1 VARATG
7 ATTVDGLA
15 RAVGAFGRVVG
26 AAGRAVLFV
35 PVRVARGTAR
45 VACATGAT
53 TVDGL
58 ARAAGA
64 FGRVVGA
71 AGRAVLF
78 VPVRVARGT
87 ARVAY
92 AIGAATVDGLAWTV
106 GAFGRAARAAGGA
119 SIVEL
124 ARGLGTIWRTAALAG
139 AASVHGL
146 SWAVSALWQAISA
159 AGGVAAFG
167 FLRILR
173 TTDRAA
179 RVAGAAALGAGGH
192 DSGSTTHVVR
202 YVRYPLIRRP
212 LLLGALVVIVAWPAV
227 QLDRAQWRGVLQ
239 GWIPVLESA
248 AGKHS
253 VAPVPDVGSPGAG
266 ALHVQSEPTGAQI
279 WLDGVLKGET
289 PLALD
294 RVKEGAHIVVLRHA
308 SGLVRT
314 TVRVRARETADVLVP
329 IYSGWFTAF
338 ATAELQILDGGVV
351 VGTTESGRILARP
364 GDHILEFVSER
375 LGFRATR
382 TIEVKP
388 GDVTVLNIELPPAPL
403 EIVAPPGAEIWIDGQ
418 PIGTAPLQV
427 QSVAIGT
434 CEVVMRHP
442 VLGEQRQTITI
453 TYLTPNR
460 IVFSPPS

>member
-1 VARATG
+1 VPVRVARGTARVACATG
-7 ATTVDGLA
+7 ATTVDELA
-15 RAVGAFGRVVG
+15 RAAGAFGRVVG

-53 TVDGL
+53 TVDEL

-87 ARVAY
+87 ARVAC
-92 AIGAATVDGLAWTV
+92 AI
-106 GAFGRAARAAGGA
+106 
-119 SIVEL
+119 
-124 ARGLGTIWRTAALAG
+124 G

-146 SWAVSALWQAISA
+146 AWAVSAPWRAISA
-159 AGGVAAFG
+159 AGAVAAFG
-167 FLRILR
+167 FSRMLR
-173 TTDRAA
+173 TTGRAA

-192 DSGSTTHVVR
+192 DSGSATDVVR
-202 YVRYPLIRRP
+202 HVRYPLIRRP

-266 ALHVQSEPTGAQI
+266 ALRVQSEPAGAQI

-418 PIGTAPLQV
+418 PIGTAPLPV